1 MPKENVSK
9 SHCHFHKN
17 LPKLASSAKTIDD
30 MQFTICLG
38 ILLVLLEYKKS
49 ERKLEFSGFT
59 IYPFLFHGNKVNMNC
74 FSHKQYDCELTKKL

>member
-49 ERKLEFSGFT
+49 ERKL
-59 IYPFLFHGNKVNMNC
+59 
-74 FSHKQYDCELTKKL
+74 